1 MTENSTHAT
10 RYDAVTI
17 WLHWTTAALVVEQWV
32 GAKTI
37 DMWDGPLRVDARS
50 VHILLGITLG
60 LILMFRVGWRATQGR
75 ALPNADS
82 GLLGLVSKAM
92 HWSLYALVAAIIGL
106 GVALLVMRGDSIFGL
121 FQFPV
126 FVQAS
131 RPLRHTVQDL
141 HDTLATIVLIAA
153 GLHAAAALFHRYVLK
168 DGVLARMG
176 LRSPGPPVE
185 PTMREIN
192 VGRTAP

>member
-1 MTENSTHAT
+1 MTANSTHAT

-17 WLHWTTAALVVEQWV
+17 WLHWVTAILVVEQWI

-37 DMWDGPLRVDARS
+37 DMWEGPLRVDARS
-50 VHILLGITLG
+50 VHIAFGISLGFILL
-60 LILMFRVGWRATQGR
+60 FRLAWRATQGR

-82 GLLGLVSKAM
+82 GLLGLASKAM
-92 HWSLYALVAAIIGL
+92 HWGLYALVAAIIGL

-121 FQFPV
+121 FRVPI
-126 FVQAS
+126 FVQAA
-131 RPLRHTVQDL
+131 RPLRHTIQDL
-141 HDTLATIVLIAA
+141 HETLATIVLIAA

-176 LRSPGPPVE
+176 FAKSRPAG
-185 PTMREIN
+185 
-192 VGRTAP
+192 